1 MEQQTRLQYLL
12 EQLVAHTATDEELA
26 ELADLAGK
34 DNTDHAIAAI
44 EQLLQQD
51 PAAYPEP
58 YDREKWMTVA
68 NNILAADKM
77 ETVRKPVER
86 KIPVLRRYRWVAAA
100 AILGVIALGSYLW
113 WQQRPVI
120 NVVVVP
126 AQDVLPGGSKAM
138 LTLGDGSTVALD
150 SAGNQVI
157 HQGSTAIYQR
167 HGQLQYETGNGAGA
181 VSLNMLTTPRGGQY
195 QLRLPDGSTVWL
207 NAASTLK
214 YPTAFSDTGRLV
226 ELTGEA
232 YFEIRPLSNALAAG
246 GNKKVPFRVKVN
258 NMTVEVLGTAF
269 NVQAYPDE
277 SKVTTTLINGKV
289 KLNSNSETLMLQPGQ
304 QAQLEEGGRLNLLAD
319 ADIEQAVAWKNGYFR
334 FVKTDIQSIMQQ
346 LSRWY
351 DVEVR
356 YEKGLKPYSFGAII
370 SRNNN
375 ISQVLNMLE
384 ATGEVHF
391 KVEGRQVLV
400 MP

>member
-12 EQLVAHTATDEELA
+12 EQLVAHTATQEELE
-26 ELADLAGK
+26 ELTNLVSKDADDSAV
-34 DNTDHAIAAI
+34 AAI
-44 EQLLQQD
+44 EELLQD
-51 PAAYPEP
+51 YPAKYPEP
-58 YDREKWMTVA
+58 YDHEKWMMVA

-77 ETVRKPVER
+77 EPAEKPVER
-86 KIPVLRRYRWVAAA
+86 KMSVMRRYRWVAAA
-100 AILGVIALGSYLW
+100 AILCAIAVGSYLW
-113 WQQRPVI
+113 LQPRPAAIV
-120 NVVVVP
+120 NTVSVH
-126 AQDVLPGGSKAM
+126 DVLPGGSKAL
-138 LTLGDGSTVALD
+138 LTLGDGSTIALD

-157 HQGSTAIYQR
+157 RQGNTAIYQR
-167 HGQLQYETGNGAGA
+167 KGQLQYEIQEGESA
-181 VSLNMLTTPRGGQY
+181 VSFNTLTTPRGGQY
-195 QLRLPDGSTVWL
+195 QLRLPDGSKVWL

-214 YPTAFSDTGRLV
+214 YPTAFSDTSRLV

-232 YFEIRPLSNALAAG
+232 YFEIRSLTHTPVTG
-246 GNKKVPFRVKVN
+246 QHKKVPFRVKVN
-258 NMTVEVLGTAF
+258 NMTVEVLGTEF

-289 KLNSNSETLMLQPGQ
+289 KINSHRTTLTLQPGQ
-304 QAQLEEGGRLNLLAD
+304 QAQMEGAGQLSLLPD
-319 ADIEQAVAWKNGYFR
+319 ADVEQAIAWKNGYFR
-334 FVKTDIQSIMQQ
+334 FIKTDIYSIMQQ

-351 DVEVR
+351 DVEIR